1 MVLRRPQK
9 MSEIVPAR
17 IIDRLSTTRPFSTK
31 TIAAGGHSAPKTA
44 FRDQRSCAL
53 GHKQFGEKTL
63 KCPLIEQE
71 RASRETRGVE
81 NAGRMESSS
90 AAAAA

>member
-1 MVLRRPQK
+1 

-44 FRDQRSCAL
+44 FRDQRSWP
-53 GHKQFGEKTL
+53 KQLGEKPL
-63 KCPLIEQE
+63 KWSLTRSGALLE
-71 RASRETRGVE
+71 RL
-81 NAGRMESSS
+81 AG
-90 AAAAA
+90 